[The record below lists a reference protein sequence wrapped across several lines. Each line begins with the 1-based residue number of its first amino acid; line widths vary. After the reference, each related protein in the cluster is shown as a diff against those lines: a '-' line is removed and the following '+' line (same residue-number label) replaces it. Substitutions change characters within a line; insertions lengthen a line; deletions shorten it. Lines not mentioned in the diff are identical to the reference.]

1 MEILNKVLIKMT
13 KKGMLYYRGD
23 FMYLG
28 METELIE
35 YKKQLVNLEFQQIM
49 VQLDYKKGSKKEE
62 TRN

>member
-1 MEILNKVLIKMT
+1 MT